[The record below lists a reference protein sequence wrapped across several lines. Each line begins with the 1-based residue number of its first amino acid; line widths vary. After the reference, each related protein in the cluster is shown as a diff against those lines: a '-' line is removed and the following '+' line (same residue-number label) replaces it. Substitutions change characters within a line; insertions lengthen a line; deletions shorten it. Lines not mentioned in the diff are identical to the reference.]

1 MKHKGN
7 VLKKHGNFTV
17 IDCTNCGFIHII
29 PLPSKKEISKLYKKK
44 YYTDVKPQYIK
55 KYEQEIDY
63 WNMLFDEKIHY
74 LETKIKRKAKS
85 ILDIGS
91 GSGFFLKRAK
101 ERGWTAHGI
110 EPNQIASDYSRKIGI
125 PVINDFFQNIDIKN
139 MQQYDAIN
147 LFDVLEHVDNPIE
160 LLKRCYLLLKSKG
173 IIVIESPND
182 YNPLQ
187 EIVKKSLDK
196 EEYWLTIDTKSRNY
210 KWSSK
215 TDHLNY
221 FNFSSLKKLLK
232 KMNFNVI
239 YQQSSFPLELFL
251 LMGDDYLDSEIIGK
265 KLHQKRMNLE
275 MNLMNFGNNEIKKKI
290 YEKFAELGIGRTMI
304 IFAQK

>member
-1 MKHKGN
+1 MKHNGN

-44 YYTDVKPQYIK
+44 YYADVKP
-55 KYEQEIDY
+55 KYFKQQEQEIDY
-63 WNMLFDEKIHY
+63 WNTLFDKKIQY
-74 LETKIKRKAKS
+74 LETKIKTKVKS

-91 GSGFFLKRAK
+91 GPGFFLKRAK
-101 ERGWTAHGI
+101 ERGWIAHGI
-110 EPNQIASDYSRKIGI
+110 EPNEIASNYSRKIGI
-125 PVINDFFQNIDIKN
+125 PVVNDFFQNVDIKN
-139 MQQYDAIN
+139 MQKYDVIN
-147 LFDVLEHVDNPIE
+147 LVAVLEHVDNPIE

-173 IIVIESPND
+173 IIAIESPND
-182 YNPLQ
+182 YSPLQ
-187 EIVKKSLDK
+187 KIVQKSLGK
-196 EEYWLTIDTKSRNY
+196 KEYWLTIDPKARNY
-210 KWSSK
+210 KWSST

-232 KMNFNVI
+232 KMKFHVI
-239 YQQSSFPLELFL
+239 YQQSTFPLELFL
-251 LMGDDYLDSEIIGK
+251 LMGDDYLNSDMIGK

-275 MNLMNFGNNEIKKKI
+275 MNLMNFEETAIKKSI